1 MAASSSASTLWDDVA
16 HVAPGGSLLL
26 LLRSWKPWL
35 KSTKY
40 FPIKK
45 FTNQDVGP
53 DISMV
58 NEYTCSERRAYDCSL
73 GMALKNQKSC
83 MAAIIGSA
91 SLTTSCH
98 TSHCQTAHSKIF
110 PLIIALAK
118 CPKIVFCY

>member
-1 MAASSSASTLWDDVA
+1 LETVVEEYQILSDQE
-16 HVAPGGSLLL
+16 GY
-26 LLRSWKPWL
+26 KP
-35 KSTKY
+35 
-40 FPIKK
+40 
-45 FTNQDVGP
+45 DVGP

-110 PLIIALAK
+110 PLIIA
-118 CPKIVFCY
+118 